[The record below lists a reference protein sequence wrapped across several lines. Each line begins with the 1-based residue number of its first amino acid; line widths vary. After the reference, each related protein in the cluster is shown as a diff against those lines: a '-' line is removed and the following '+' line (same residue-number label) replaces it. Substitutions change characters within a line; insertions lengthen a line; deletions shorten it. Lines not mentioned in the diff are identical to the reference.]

1 MERSSAVRES
11 LAALLAARRW
21 GEVSILPEVGSTN
34 VEVQR
39 LGADWSAVVAER
51 QSAGRGRRGRA
62 WDDGR
67 GHGIACS
74 VLVPLSALT
83 RVEGGSD
90 EASEDAATALG
101 WVPLATGVAVRDCLA
116 RLGVEAVLKW
126 PNDVLVPVAG
136 EERKICGILCE
147 VVPGGRGGPEHVV
160 VGVGINL
167 SHGQA
172 DLPVPHAT
180 SLRLVAE
187 AAARPAPTR
196 EEVVPTL
203 LQALRDR
210 LDPLDLGA
218 VRADYRQA
226 CVTIG
231 REVDVHLP
239 DGTVVRRTA
248 EGVDD
253 DGRLRVVG
261 DGASATVS
269 AGDVHHVRHQSSP

>member
-51 QSAGRGRRGRA
+51 QTAGRGRRGRA
-62 WDDGR
+62 WDDGQ

-74 VLVPLSALT
+74 VLVPLSAITALEAEAG
-83 RVEGGSD
+83 VEG
-90 EASEDAATALG
+90 TALG
-101 WVPLATGVAVRDCLA
+101 WVPLATGLAVRDCLE
-116 RLGVEAVLKW
+116 RLGVEAALKW
-126 PNDVLVPVAG
+126 PNDVLVPVEG
-136 EERKICGILCE
+136 DERKICGILCE
-147 VVPGGRGGPEHVV
+147 VVPGGPDGPQQVV
-160 VGVGINL
+160 VGIGINL
-167 SHGQA
+167 SHDVA

-180 SLRLVAE
+180 SLRLVAQ
-187 AAARPAPTR
+187 AAGRPAPSR
-196 EEVVPTL
+196 EEVVPAL
-203 LQALRDR
+203 LEALRDR
-210 LDPLDLGA
+210 LDPLDLES
-218 VRADYRQA
+218 VRRDYRLA

-239 DGTVVRRTA
+239 DGTVVRRSA
-248 EGVDD
+248 ETVDD

-269 AGDVHHVRHQSSP
+269 AGDVHHVRHQPSP

>member
-51 QSAGRGRRGRA
+51 QTAGRGRRGRA
-62 WDDGR
+62 WDDGQ

-74 VLVPLSALT
+74 VLVPLSAITALEAEAG
-83 RVEGGSD
+83 VEG
-90 EASEDAATALG
+90 TALG
-101 WVPLATGVAVRDCLA
+101 WVPLATGLAVRDCLE
-116 RLGVEAVLKW
+116 RLGVEAALKW
-126 PNDVLVPVAG
+126 PNDVLVPVEG
-136 EERKICGILCE
+136 DERKICGILCE
-147 VVPGGRGGPEHVV
+147 VVPGGPDGPQQVV
-160 VGVGINL
+160 VGIGINL
-167 SHGQA
+167 SHDVA

-180 SLRLVAE
+180 SLRLIAE
-187 AAARPAPTR
+187 AAGRPAPSR
-196 EEVVPTL
+196 EEVVPAL
-203 LQALRDR
+203 LEALRDR
-210 LDPLDLGA
+210 LDPLDLES
-218 VRADYRQA
+218 VRRDYRLA

-239 DGTVVRRTA
+239 DGTVVRRFA
-248 EGVDD
+248 ETVDD

-269 AGDVHHVRHQSSP
+269 AGDVHHVRHQPSP

>member
-51 QSAGRGRRGRA
+51 QTAGRGRRGRA
-62 WDDGR
+62 WDDGQ

-74 VLVPLSALT
+74 VLVPLSAITALEPEAG
-83 RVEGGSD
+83 VEG
-90 EASEDAATALG
+90 TALG
-101 WVPLATGVAVRDCLA
+101 WVPLATGLAVRDCLE
-116 RLGVEAVLKW
+116 RLGVEAALKW
-126 PNDVLVPVAG
+126 PNDVLVPVEG
-136 EERKICGILCE
+136 DERKICGILCE
-147 VVPGGRGGPEHVV
+147 VVPGGPDGPQQVV
-160 VGVGINL
+160 VGIGINL
-167 SHGQA
+167 SHDVA

-187 AAARPAPTR
+187 AAGRPALSR
-196 EEVVPTL
+196 EEVVPAL
-203 LQALRDR
+203 LEALRDR
-210 LDPLDLGA
+210 LDPLDLES
-218 VRADYRQA
+218 VRRDYRLA

-239 DGTVVRRTA
+239 DGTVVRRFA
-248 EGVDD
+248 ETVDD
-253 DGRLRVVG
+253 DGRLRVAG

-269 AGDVHHVRHQSSP
+269 AGDVHHVRHQPSP

>member
-51 QSAGRGRRGRA
+51 QTAGRGRRGRA
-62 WDDGR
+62 WDDGQ

-74 VLVPLSALT
+74 VLVPLSAITALEAEAG
-83 RVEGGSD
+83 VEG
-90 EASEDAATALG
+90 TALG
-101 WVPLATGVAVRDCLA
+101 WVPLATGLAVRDCLE
-116 RLGVEAVLKW
+116 RLGVEAALKW
-126 PNDVLVPVAG
+126 PNDVLVSVEG
-136 EERKICGILCE
+136 DERKICGILCE
-147 VVPGGRGGPEHVV
+147 VVPGGPDGPQQVV
-160 VGVGINL
+160 VGIGINL
-167 SHGQA
+167 SHDVA

-187 AAARPAPTR
+187 AAGRPAPSR
-196 EEVVPTL
+196 EEVVPAL
-203 LQALRDR
+203 LEALRDR
-210 LDPLDLGA
+210 LDPLDLES
-218 VRADYRQA
+218 VRRDYRLA

-239 DGTVVRRTA
+239 DGTVVRCFA
-248 EGVDD
+248 ETVDD

-269 AGDVHHVRHQSSP
+269 AGDVHHVRHQPSP

>member
-51 QSAGRGRRGRA
+51 QTAGRGRRGRA
-62 WDDGR
+62 WDDGQ

-74 VLVPLSALT
+74 VLVPLSAITALEAEAG
-83 RVEGGSD
+83 VEG
-90 EASEDAATALG
+90 TALG
-101 WVPLATGVAVRDCLA
+101 WVPLATGLAVRDCLE
-116 RLGVEAVLKW
+116 RLGVEAALKW
-126 PNDVLVPVAG
+126 PNDVLVPVEG
-136 EERKICGILCE
+136 DERKICGILCE
-147 VVPGGRGGPEHVV
+147 VVPGGPDGPQQVV
-160 VGVGINL
+160 VGIGINL
-167 SHGQA
+167 SHDVA

-180 SLRLVAE
+180 SLRLVAQ
-187 AAARPAPTR
+187 AAGRPAPSR
-196 EEVVPTL
+196 EEVVPAL
-203 LQALRDR
+203 LEALRDR
-210 LDPLDLGA
+210 LDPLDLQS
-218 VRADYRQA
+218 VRRDYRLA

-239 DGTVVRRTA
+239 DGTVVRRSA
-248 EGVDD
+248 EMVDD

-269 AGDVHHVRHQSSP
+269 AGDVHHVRHQPSP

>member
-34 VEVQR
+34 VEVQG

-51 QSAGRGRRGRA
+51 QTAGRGRRGRA
-62 WDDGR
+62 WEDGQ

-74 VLVPLSALT
+74 VLVPLSAITALEAEAG
-83 RVEGGSD
+83 VEG
-90 EASEDAATALG
+90 TALG
-101 WVPLATGVAVRDCLA
+101 WVPLATGLAVRDCLE
-116 RLGVEAVLKW
+116 RLGVEAALKW
-126 PNDVLVPVAG
+126 PNDVLVPVEG
-136 EERKICGILCE
+136 DERKICGILCE
-147 VVPGGRGGPEHVV
+147 VVPGGPDGPQQVV
-160 VGVGINL
+160 VGIGINL
-167 SHGQA
+167 SHDVA

-180 SLRLVAE
+180 SLRLVAQ
-187 AAARPAPTR
+187 AAGRPAPSR
-196 EEVVPTL
+196 EEVVPAL
-203 LQALRDR
+203 LEALRDR
-210 LDPLDLGA
+210 LDPLDLES
-218 VRADYRQA
+218 VRRDYRLA

-239 DGTVVRRTA
+239 DGTVVRRSA
-248 EGVDD
+248 EMVDD

-269 AGDVHHVRHQSSP
+269 AGDVHHVRHQPSP

>member
-1 MERSSAVRES
+1 MERTSAVRES
-11 LAALLAARRW
+11 LAALLAAHRW
-21 GEVSILPEVGSTN
+21 GEVAILPEVGSTN
-34 VEVQR
+34 AEVQR
-39 LGADWSAVVAER
+39 LEADWSVVVAER

-62 WDDGR
+62 WDDEQ

-74 VLVPLSALT
+74 VLVPLSALSRADT
-83 RVEGGSD
+83 GP
-90 EASEDAATALG
+90 EDAATALG
-101 WVPLATGVAVRDCLA
+101 WVPLATGLAVRDCLA
-116 RLGVEAVLKW
+116 RLGVEAGLKW
-126 PNDVLVPVAG
+126 PNDVLVPLDG

-147 VVPGGRGGPEHVV
+147 VVPGGASGPQHVV

-167 SHGQA
+167 SHGAA

-187 AAARPAPTR
+187 AAGRPAPAR
-196 EEVVPTL
+196 EAVVPAL
-203 LQALRDR
+203 LEALRDR
-210 LDPLDLGA
+210 LDPLDLST
-218 VRADYRQA
+218 VRADYRRA
-226 CVTIG
+226 CLTIG

-239 DGTVVRRTA
+239 DGTVVRRVA

-261 DGASATVS
+261 EGGSVTVS

>member
-34 VEVQR
+34 VEVQG

-51 QSAGRGRRGRA
+51 QTAGRGRRGRA
-62 WDDGR
+62 WDDGQ

-74 VLVPLSALT
+74 VLVPLSAITALEAAAG
-83 RVEGGSD
+83 VEG
-90 EASEDAATALG
+90 TALG
-101 WVPLATGVAVRDCLA
+101 WVPLATGLAVRDCLE
-116 RLGVEAVLKW
+116 RLGVEAALKW
-126 PNDVLVPVAG
+126 PNDVLVPVEG
-136 EERKICGILCE
+136 DERKICGILCE
-147 VVPGGRGGPEHVV
+147 VVPGGPDGPQQVV
-160 VGVGINL
+160 VGIGINL
-167 SHGQA
+167 SHDVA

-187 AAARPAPTR
+187 AAGRPAPSR
-196 EEVVPTL
+196 EEVVPAL
-203 LQALRDR
+203 LEALRDR
-210 LDPLDLGA
+210 LDPLDLES
-218 VRADYRQA
+218 VRRDYRLA

-239 DGTVVRRTA
+239 DGTVVRRSA
-248 EGVDD
+248 ETVDD

-269 AGDVHHVRHQSSP
+269 AGDVHHVRHQPSP

>member
-51 QSAGRGRRGRA
+51 QTAGRGRRGRA
-62 WDDGR
+62 WDDGQ

-74 VLVPLSALT
+74 VLVPLSAITALEAEAG
-83 RVEGGSD
+83 VEG
-90 EASEDAATALG
+90 TALG
-101 WVPLATGVAVRDCLA
+101 WVPLATGLAVRDCLE
-116 RLGVEAVLKW
+116 RLGVEAALKW
-126 PNDVLVPVAG
+126 PNDVLVPIEG
-136 EERKICGILCE
+136 DERKICGILCE
-147 VVPGGRGGPEHVV
+147 VVPGGPDGPQRVV
-160 VGVGINL
+160 VGIGINL
-167 SHGQA
+167 SHAVA

-187 AAARPAPTR
+187 AAGRPAPSR
-196 EEVVPTL
+196 EEVVPAL
-203 LQALRDR
+203 LEALRDR
-210 LDPLDLGA
+210 LDPLDLES
-218 VRADYRQA
+218 VRRDYRLA

-239 DGTVVRRTA
+239 DGTVVRRSA
-248 EGVDD
+248 EMVDD

-269 AGDVHHVRHQSSP
+269 AGDVHHVRHQPSP

>member
-51 QSAGRGRRGRA
+51 QTAGRGRRGRA
-62 WDDGR
+62 WDDGQ

-74 VLVPLSALT
+74 VLVPLSAITALEAEAG
-83 RVEGGSD
+83 VEG
-90 EASEDAATALG
+90 TALG
-101 WVPLATGVAVRDCLA
+101 WVPLATGLAVRDCLE
-116 RLGVEAVLKW
+116 RLGVEAALKW
-126 PNDVLVPVAG
+126 PNDVLVPVEG
-136 EERKICGILCE
+136 DERKICGILCE
-147 VVPGGRGGPEHVV
+147 VVPGGPDGPQQVV
-160 VGVGINL
+160 VGIGINL
-167 SHGQA
+167 SHDVA

-180 SLRLVAE
+180 SLRLIAE
-187 AAARPAPTR
+187 AADRPAPSR
-196 EEVVPTL
+196 EEVVPAL
-203 LQALRDR
+203 LEALRDR
-210 LDPLDLGA
+210 LDPLDLES
-218 VRADYRQA
+218 VRRDYRLA

-239 DGTVVRRTA
+239 DGTVVRRFA
-248 EGVDD
+248 ETVDD

-269 AGDVHHVRHQSSP
+269 AGDVHHVRHQPSP

>member
-51 QSAGRGRRGRA
+51 QTAGRGRRGRA
-62 WDDGR
+62 WDDGQ

-74 VLVPLSALT
+74 VLVPLSAITALEAEAG
-83 RVEGGSD
+83 VEG
-90 EASEDAATALG
+90 TALG
-101 WVPLATGVAVRDCLA
+101 WVPLATGLAVRDCLE
-116 RLGVEAVLKW
+116 RLGVEAALKW
-126 PNDVLVPVAG
+126 PNDVLVPVEG
-136 EERKICGILCE
+136 DERKICGILCE
-147 VVPGGRGGPEHVV
+147 VVPGGPDGPQQVV
-160 VGVGINL
+160 VGIGINL
-167 SHGQA
+167 SHDVA

-187 AAARPAPTR
+187 AAGRPAPSR
-196 EEVVPTL
+196 EEVVPAL
-203 LQALRDR
+203 LEALRDR
-210 LDPLDLGA
+210 LDPLDLES
-218 VRADYRQA
+218 VRRDYRLA

-239 DGTVVRRTA
+239 DGTVVRRFA
-248 EGVDD
+248 ETVDD
-253 DGRLRVVG
+253 DGRLRVAG

-269 AGDVHHVRHQSSP
+269 AGDVHHVRHQPSP

>member
-51 QSAGRGRRGRA
+51 QTAGRGRRGRA
-62 WDDGR
+62 WDDGQ

-74 VLVPLSALT
+74 VLVPLSAITALEAEAG
-83 RVEGGSD
+83 VEG
-90 EASEDAATALG
+90 TALG
-101 WVPLATGVAVRDCLA
+101 WVPLATGLAVRDCLE
-116 RLGVEAVLKW
+116 RLGVEAALKW
-126 PNDVLVPVAG
+126 PNDVLVSVEG
-136 EERKICGILCE
+136 DERKICGILCE
-147 VVPGGRGGPEHVV
+147 VVPGGPDGPQQVV
-160 VGVGINL
+160 VGIGINL
-167 SHGQA
+167 SHDVA

-187 AAARPAPTR
+187 AAGRPAPSR
-196 EEVVPTL
+196 EEVVPAL
-203 LQALRDR
+203 LEALRDR
-210 LDPLDLGA
+210 LDPLDLES
-218 VRADYRQA
+218 VRRDYRLA

-239 DGTVVRRTA
+239 DGTVVRRSA
-248 EGVDD
+248 EMVDD

-269 AGDVHHVRHQSSP
+269 AGDVHHVRHQPSP

>member
-21 GEVSILPEVGSTN
+21 GEVCILPEVGSTN

-51 QSAGRGRRGRA
+51 QTAGRGRRGRA
-62 WDDGR
+62 WDDGQ

-74 VLVPLSALT
+74 VLVPLSAITALEAEAG
-83 RVEGGSD
+83 VEG
-90 EASEDAATALG
+90 TALG
-101 WVPLATGVAVRDCLA
+101 WVPLATGLAVRDCLE
-116 RLGVEAVLKW
+116 RLGVEAALKW
-126 PNDVLVPVAG
+126 PNDVLVSVEG
-136 EERKICGILCE
+136 DERKICGILCE
-147 VVPGGRGGPEHVV
+147 VVPGGPDGPQQVV
-160 VGVGINL
+160 VGIGINL
-167 SHGQA
+167 SHEVA

-187 AAARPAPTR
+187 AAGRPAPSR
-196 EEVVPTL
+196 EEVVPAL
-203 LQALRDR
+203 LEALRDR
-210 LDPLDLGA
+210 LDPLDLES
-218 VRADYRQA
+218 VRRDYRLA

-239 DGTVVRRTA
+239 DGTVVRRFA
-248 EGVDD
+248 ETVDD

-269 AGDVHHVRHQSSP
+269 AGDVHHVRHQPSP

>member
-21 GEVSILPEVGSTN
+21 GEVSILSEVGSTN

-51 QSAGRGRRGRA
+51 QTAGRGRRGRA
-62 WDDGR
+62 WDDGQ

-74 VLVPLSALT
+74 VLVPLSAITALEAGAGG
-83 RVEGGSD
+83 EG
-90 EASEDAATALG
+90 TALG
-101 WVPLATGVAVRDCLA
+101 WVPLATGLAVRDCLE
-116 RLGVEAVLKW
+116 RLGVEAALKW
-126 PNDVLVPVAG
+126 PNDVLVPVEG
-136 EERKICGILCE
+136 DERKICGILCE
-147 VVPGGRGGPEHVV
+147 VVPGGPDGPQQVV
-160 VGVGINL
+160 VGIGINL
-167 SHGQA
+167 SHDVA

-187 AAARPAPTR
+187 AAGRPAPSR
-196 EEVVPTL
+196 EEVVPAL
-203 LQALRDR
+203 LEALRDR
-210 LDPLDLGA
+210 LDPLDLES
-218 VRADYRQA
+218 VRRDYRLA

-239 DGTVVRRTA
+239 DGTVVRRSA
-248 EGVDD
+248 ETVDD
-253 DGRLRVVG
+253 DGRLRVVR

-269 AGDVHHVRHQSSP
+269 AGDVHHVRHQPSP

>member
-51 QSAGRGRRGRA
+51 QTAGRGRRGRA
-62 WDDGR
+62 WDDGQ

-74 VLVPLSALT
+74 VLVPLSAITALEAEAG
-83 RVEGGSD
+83 VEG
-90 EASEDAATALG
+90 TALG
-101 WVPLATGVAVRDCLA
+101 WVPLATGLAVRDCLE
-116 RLGVEAVLKW
+116 RLGVEAALKW
-126 PNDVLVPVAG
+126 PNDVLVPVEG
-136 EERKICGILCE
+136 DERKICGILCE
-147 VVPGGRGGPEHVV
+147 VVPGGPDGPQQVV
-160 VGVGINL
+160 VGIGINL
-167 SHGQA
+167 SHEVA

-187 AAARPAPTR
+187 AAGRPAPSR
-196 EEVVPTL
+196 EEVVPAL
-203 LQALRDR
+203 LEALRDR
-210 LDPLDLGA
+210 LDPLDLES
-218 VRADYRQA
+218 VRRDYRLA

-239 DGTVVRRTA
+239 DGTVVRRFA
-248 EGVDD
+248 ETVDD

-269 AGDVHHVRHQSSP
+269 AGDVHHVRHQPSP

>member
-51 QSAGRGRRGRA
+51 QTAGRGRRGRA
-62 WDDGR
+62 WDDGQ

-74 VLVPLSALT
+74 VLVPLSAITALEAGAG
-83 RVEGGSD
+83 VEG
-90 EASEDAATALG
+90 TALG
-101 WVPLATGVAVRDCLA
+101 WVPLATGLAVRDCLE
-116 RLGVEAVLKW
+116 RLGVEAALKW
-126 PNDVLVPVAG
+126 PNDVLVPVEG
-136 EERKICGILCE
+136 DERKICGILCE
-147 VVPGGRGGPEHVV
+147 VVPGGPDGPQQVV
-160 VGVGINL
+160 VGIGINL
-167 SHGQA
+167 SHDVA

-187 AAARPAPTR
+187 AAGRPAPSR
-196 EEVVPTL
+196 EAVVPAL
-203 LQALRDR
+203 LEALRDR
-210 LDPLDLGA
+210 LDPLDLES
-218 VRADYRQA
+218 VRRDYRLA

-239 DGTVVRRTA
+239 DGTVVRRSA
-248 EGVDD
+248 ETVDD

-269 AGDVHHVRHQSSP
+269 AGDVHHVRHQPSP

>member
-21 GEVSILPEVGSTN
+21 GEVCILPEVGSTN

-51 QSAGRGRRGRA
+51 QTAGRGRRGRA
-62 WDDGR
+62 WDDGQ

-74 VLVPLSALT
+74 VLVPLSAITALEAEAG
-83 RVEGGSD
+83 VEG
-90 EASEDAATALG
+90 TALG
-101 WVPLATGVAVRDCLA
+101 WVPLATGLAVRDCLE
-116 RLGVEAVLKW
+116 RLGVEAALKW
-126 PNDVLVPVAG
+126 PNDVLVPVEG
-136 EERKICGILCE
+136 DERKICGILCE
-147 VVPGGRGGPEHVV
+147 VVPGGPDGPQQVV
-160 VGVGINL
+160 VGIGINL
-167 SHGQA
+167 SHEVA

-187 AAARPAPTR
+187 AAGRPAPSR
-196 EEVVPTL
+196 EEVVPAL
-203 LQALRDR
+203 LEALRDR
-210 LDPLDLGA
+210 LDPLDLES
-218 VRADYRQA
+218 VRRDYRLA

-239 DGTVVRRTA
+239 DGTVVRRFA
-248 EGVDD
+248 ETVDD

-269 AGDVHHVRHQSSP
+269 AGDVHHVRHQPSP

>member
-51 QSAGRGRRGRA
+51 QTAGRGRRGRA
-62 WDDGR
+62 WDDGQ

-74 VLVPLSALT
+74 VLVPLSAITALEAEAG
-83 RVEGGSD
+83 VEG
-90 EASEDAATALG
+90 TALG
-101 WVPLATGVAVRDCLA
+101 WVPLATGLAVRDCLE
-116 RLGVEAVLKW
+116 RLGVEAALKW
-126 PNDVLVPVAG
+126 PNDVLVSVEG
-136 EERKICGILCE
+136 DERKICGILCE
-147 VVPGGRGGPEHVV
+147 VVPGGPDGPQQVV
-160 VGVGINL
+160 VGIGINL
-167 SHGQA
+167 SHDVA

-187 AAARPAPTR
+187 AAGRPAPSR
-196 EEVVPTL
+196 EEVVPAL
-203 LQALRDR
+203 LEALRDR
-210 LDPLDLGA
+210 LDPLDLES
-218 VRADYRQA
+218 VRRDYRLA

-239 DGTVVRRTA
+239 DGTVVRRFA
-248 EGVDD
+248 ETVDD

-269 AGDVHHVRHQSSP
+269 AGDVHHVRHQPSP

>member
-51 QSAGRGRRGRA
+51 QTAGRGRRGRA
-62 WDDGR
+62 WDDGQ

-74 VLVPLSALT
+74 VLVPLSAITALEAEAG
-83 RVEGGSD
+83 VEG
-90 EASEDAATALG
+90 TALG
-101 WVPLATGVAVRDCLA
+101 WVPLATGLAVRDCLE
-116 RLGVEAVLKW
+116 RLGVEAALKW
-126 PNDVLVPVAG
+126 PNDVLVPVEG
-136 EERKICGILCE
+136 DERKICGILCE
-147 VVPGGRGGPEHVV
+147 VVPGGPDGPQQVV
-160 VGVGINL
+160 VGIGINL
-167 SHGQA
+167 SHDVA

-180 SLRLVAE
+180 SLRLIAE
-187 AAARPAPTR
+187 AAGRPAPSR
-196 EEVVPTL
+196 EEVVPAL
-203 LQALRDR
+203 LEALRDR
-210 LDPLDLGA
+210 LDPLDLES
-218 VRADYRQA
+218 VRRDYRLA

-239 DGTVVRRTA
+239 DGTVVRRSA
-248 EGVDD
+248 EMVDD

-269 AGDVHHVRHQSSP
+269 AGDVHHVRHQPSP

>member
-51 QSAGRGRRGRA
+51 QTAGRGRRGRA
-62 WDDGR
+62 WDDGQ

-74 VLVPLSALT
+74 VLVPLSAITALEAEAG
-83 RVEGGSD
+83 VEG
-90 EASEDAATALG
+90 TALG
-101 WVPLATGVAVRDCLA
+101 WVPLATGLAVRDCLE
-116 RLGVEAVLKW
+116 RLGVEAALKW
-126 PNDVLVPVAG
+126 PNDVLVPVEG
-136 EERKICGILCE
+136 DERKICGILCE
-147 VVPGGRGGPEHVV
+147 VVPGGPDGPQQVV
-160 VGVGINL
+160 VGIGINL
-167 SHGQA
+167 SHDVA

-187 AAARPAPTR
+187 AAGRPAPSR
-196 EEVVPTL
+196 EEVVPAL
-203 LQALRDR
+203 LEALRDR
-210 LDPLDLGA
+210 LDPLDLES
-218 VRADYRQA
+218 VRRDYRLA

-239 DGTVVRRTA
+239 DGTVVRRSA
-248 EGVDD
+248 ETVDD

-269 AGDVHHVRHQSSP
+269 AGDVHHVRHQPSP

>member
-51 QSAGRGRRGRA
+51 QTAGRGRRGRA
-62 WDDGR
+62 WDDGQ

-74 VLVPLSALT
+74 VLVPLSAITALEAEAG
-83 RVEGGSD
+83 VEG
-90 EASEDAATALG
+90 TALG
-101 WVPLATGVAVRDCLA
+101 WVPLATGLAVRDCLE
-116 RLGVEAVLKW
+116 RLGVEAALKW
-126 PNDVLVPVAG
+126 PNDVLVPVEG
-136 EERKICGILCE
+136 DERKICGILCE
-147 VVPGGRGGPEHVV
+147 VVPGGPDGPQQVV
-160 VGVGINL
+160 VGIGINL
-167 SHGQA
+167 SHDVA

-187 AAARPAPTR
+187 AAGRPAPSR
-196 EEVVPTL
+196 EEVVPAL
-203 LQALRDR
+203 LEALRDR
-210 LDPLDLGA
+210 LDPLDLES
-218 VRADYRQA
+218 VRRDYRLA

-239 DGTVVRRTA
+239 DGTVVRRSA
-248 EGVDD
+248 EMVDD

-269 AGDVHHVRHQSSP
+269 AGDVHHVRHQPSP

>member
-51 QSAGRGRRGRA
+51 QTAGRGRRGRA
-62 WDDGR
+62 WDDGQ

-74 VLVPLSALT
+74 VLVPLSAITALEAEAG
-83 RVEGGSD
+83 VEG
-90 EASEDAATALG
+90 TALG
-101 WVPLATGVAVRDCLA
+101 WVPLATGLAVRDCLE
-116 RLGVEAVLKW
+116 RLGVEAALKW
-126 PNDVLVPVAG
+126 PNDVLVPVEG
-136 EERKICGILCE
+136 DERKICGILCE
-147 VVPGGRGGPEHVV
+147 VVPGGPDGPQQVV
-160 VGVGINL
+160 VGIGINL
-167 SHGQA
+167 SHEVA

-187 AAARPAPTR
+187 AAGRPAPSR
-196 EEVVPTL
+196 EEVVPAL
-203 LQALRDR
+203 LEALRDR
-210 LDPLDLGA
+210 LDPLDLES
-218 VRADYRQA
+218 VRRDYRLA

-239 DGTVVRRTA
+239 DGTVVRRSA
-248 EGVDD
+248 EMVDD

-269 AGDVHHVRHQSSP
+269 AGDVHHVRHQPSP

>member
-11 LAALLAARRW
+11 LAALLAARWW

-51 QSAGRGRRGRA
+51 QTAGRGRRGRA
-62 WDDGR
+62 WDDGQ

-74 VLVPLSALT
+74 VLVPLSAITALEAEAG
-83 RVEGGSD
+83 VEG
-90 EASEDAATALG
+90 TALG
-101 WVPLATGVAVRDCLA
+101 WVPLATGLAVRDCLE
-116 RLGVEAVLKW
+116 RLGVEAALKW
-126 PNDVLVPVAG
+126 PNDVLVPVEG
-136 EERKICGILCE
+136 DERKICGILCE
-147 VVPGGRGGPEHVV
+147 VVPGGPDGPQQVV
-160 VGVGINL
+160 VGIGINL
-167 SHGQA
+167 SHDVA

-187 AAARPAPTR
+187 AAGRPAPSR
-196 EEVVPTL
+196 EEVVPAL
-203 LQALRDR
+203 LEALRDR
-210 LDPLDLGA
+210 LDPLDLES
-218 VRADYRQA
+218 VRRDYRLA

-239 DGTVVRRTA
+239 DGTVVRRFA
-248 EGVDD
+248 ETVDD

-269 AGDVHHVRHQSSP
+269 AGDVHHVRHQPSP

>member
-51 QSAGRGRRGRA
+51 QTAGRGRRGRA
-62 WDDGR
+62 WDDGQ

-74 VLVPLSALT
+74 VLVPLSAITALEAEAG
-83 RVEGGSD
+83 VEG
-90 EASEDAATALG
+90 TALG
-101 WVPLATGVAVRDCLA
+101 WVPLATGLAVRDCLE
-116 RLGVEAVLKW
+116 RLGVEAALKW
-126 PNDVLVPVAG
+126 PNDVLVPVEG
-136 EERKICGILCE
+136 DERKICGILCE
-147 VVPGGRGGPEHVV
+147 VVPGGPDGPQQVV
-160 VGVGINL
+160 VGIGINL
-167 SHGQA
+167 SHEVA

-187 AAARPAPTR
+187 AAGRPALSR
-196 EEVVPTL
+196 EEVVPAL
-203 LQALRDR
+203 LEALRDR
-210 LDPLDLGA
+210 LDPLDLES
-218 VRADYRQA
+218 VRRDYRLA

-239 DGTVVRRTA
+239 DGTVVRRFA
-248 EGVDD
+248 ETVDD

-269 AGDVHHVRHQSSP
+269 AGDVHHVRHQPSP

>member
-34 VEVQR
+34 VEVQG

-51 QSAGRGRRGRA
+51 QTAGRGRRGRA
-62 WDDGR
+62 WDDGQ

-74 VLVPLSALT
+74 VLVPLSAITALEAEAG
-83 RVEGGSD
+83 VEG
-90 EASEDAATALG
+90 TALG
-101 WVPLATGVAVRDCLA
+101 WVPLATGLAVRDCLE
-116 RLGVEAVLKW
+116 RLGVEAALKW
-126 PNDVLVPVAG
+126 PNDVLVPVEG
-136 EERKICGILCE
+136 DERKICGILCE
-147 VVPGGRGGPEHVV
+147 VVPGGPDGPQQVV
-160 VGVGINL
+160 VGIGINL
-167 SHGQA
+167 SHDVA

-180 SLRLVAE
+180 SLRLVAQ
-187 AAARPAPTR
+187 AAGRPAPSR
-196 EEVVPTL
+196 EEVVPAL
-203 LQALRDR
+203 LEALRDR
-210 LDPLDLGA
+210 LDPLDLES
-218 VRADYRQA
+218 VRRDYRLA

-239 DGTVVRRTA
+239 DGTVVRRFA
-248 EGVDD
+248 ETVDD

-269 AGDVHHVRHQSSP
+269 AGDVHHVRHQPSP

>member
-51 QSAGRGRRGRA
+51 QTAGRGRRGRA
-62 WDDGR
+62 WDDGQ

-74 VLVPLSALT
+74 VLVPLSAITALEAEAG
-83 RVEGGSD
+83 VEG
-90 EASEDAATALG
+90 TALG
-101 WVPLATGVAVRDCLA
+101 WVPLATGLAVRDCLE
-116 RLGVEAVLKW
+116 RLGVEAALKW
-126 PNDVLVPVAG
+126 PNDVLVPVEG
-136 EERKICGILCE
+136 DERKICGILCE
-147 VVPGGRGGPEHVV
+147 VVPGGPDGPQQVV
-160 VGVGINL
+160 VGIGINL
-167 SHGQA
+167 SHDVA

-180 SLRLVAE
+180 SLRLVAQ
-187 AAARPAPTR
+187 AAGRPAPSR
-196 EEVVPTL
+196 EEVVPAL
-203 LQALRDR
+203 LEALRDR
-210 LDPLDLGA
+210 LDPLDLES
-218 VRADYRQA
+218 VRRDYRLA

-239 DGTVVRRTA
+239 DGTVVRRFA
-248 EGVDD
+248 ETVDD

-269 AGDVHHVRHQSSP
+269 AGDVHHVRHQPSP

>member
-51 QSAGRGRRGRA
+51 QTAGRGRRGRA
-62 WDDGR
+62 WDDGQ

-74 VLVPLSALT
+74 VLVPLSAITALEAEAG
-83 RVEGGSD
+83 VEG
-90 EASEDAATALG
+90 TALG
-101 WVPLATGVAVRDCLA
+101 WVPLATGLAVRDCLE
-116 RLGVEAVLKW
+116 RLGVEAALKW
-126 PNDVLVPVAG
+126 PNDVLVPVEG
-136 EERKICGILCE
+136 DERKICGILCE
-147 VVPGGRGGPEHVV
+147 VVPGGPDGPQQVV
-160 VGVGINL
+160 VGIGINL
-167 SHGQA
+167 SHDVA

-180 SLRLVAE
+180 SLRLVAQ
-187 AAARPAPTR
+187 AAGRPAPSR
-196 EEVVPTL
+196 EEVVPAL
-203 LQALRDR
+203 LEALRDR
-210 LDPLDLGA
+210 LDPLDLES
-218 VRADYRQA
+218 VRRDYRLA

-239 DGTVVRRTA
+239 DGTVVRRSA
-248 EGVDD
+248 EMVDD

-269 AGDVHHVRHQSSP
+269 AGDVHHVRHQPSP

>member
-51 QSAGRGRRGRA
+51 QTAGRGRRGRA
-62 WDDGR
+62 WDDGQ

-74 VLVPLSALT
+74 VLVPLSAITALEAEAG
-83 RVEGGSD
+83 VEG
-90 EASEDAATALG
+90 TALG
-101 WVPLATGVAVRDCLA
+101 WVPLATGLAVRDCLE
-116 RLGVEAVLKW
+116 RLGVEAALKW
-126 PNDVLVPVAG
+126 PNDVLVPVEG
-136 EERKICGILCE
+136 DERKICGILCE
-147 VVPGGRGGPEHVV
+147 VVPGGPDGPQQVV
-160 VGVGINL
+160 VGIGINL
-167 SHGQA
+167 SHDVA

-187 AAARPAPTR
+187 AAGRPAPSR
-196 EEVVPTL
+196 EEVVPAL
-203 LQALRDR
+203 LEALRDR
-210 LDPLDLGA
+210 LDPLDLES
-218 VRADYRQA
+218 VRRDYRLA

-239 DGTVVRRTA
+239 DGTVVRRFA
-248 EGVDD
+248 ETVDD

-269 AGDVHHVRHQSSP
+269 AGDVHHVRHQPSP

>member
-51 QSAGRGRRGRA
+51 QTAGRGRRGRA
-62 WDDGR
+62 WDDGQ

-74 VLVPLSALT
+74 VLVPLSAITALEAEAG
-83 RVEGGSD
+83 VEG
-90 EASEDAATALG
+90 TALG
-101 WVPLATGVAVRDCLA
+101 WVPLATGLAVRDCLE
-116 RLGVEAVLKW
+116 RLGVEAALKW
-126 PNDVLVPVAG
+126 PNDVLVPVEG
-136 EERKICGILCE
+136 DERKICGILCE
-147 VVPGGRGGPEHVV
+147 VVPGGPDGPQQVV
-160 VGVGINL
+160 VGIGINL
-167 SHGQA
+167 SHDVA

-187 AAARPAPTR
+187 AAGRPAPSR
-196 EEVVPTL
+196 EEVVPAL
-203 LQALRDR
+203 LEALRDR
-210 LDPLDLGA
+210 LDPLDLES
-218 VRADYRQA
+218 VRRDYRLA

-239 DGTVVRRTA
+239 DGTVVRRFA
-248 EGVDD
+248 ETVDD

-269 AGDVHHVRHQSSP
+269 AGDVHHVRHQPPP